1 LDLSLKSI
9 SSIWLVEMA
18 TGLQIYLYDLGHHS
32 TECFSEIHVAKQAM
46 YNVVNVRL
54 HEIIILCSKSY
65 SELAIKIFDYISR
78 IFVML
83 FIYFIRNITHAISGN
98 LQQSARMNE
107 NQRRSTTTSG
117 DRRQSPSLTSNV
129 NSFYSL
135 KLP

>member
-1 LDLSLKSI
+1 
-9 SSIWLVEMA
+9 MA

-83 FIYFIRNITHAISGN
+83 FIYFIRNIIHWN

-117 DRRQSPSLTSNV
+117 DRRQSPSLTSNA
-129 NSFYSL
+129 NSFYSV